1 MSRPAPPGEPSPPGD
16 PPSSRYVEQ
25 TPGKF
30 VGDTRC
36 NKLPVRVCGA
46 GCVVEEGPEE
56 CHDKQIDS
64 LVDVPEES
72 CDLNP
77 QKTCRLVT
85 RLVPSLDPKRE
96 CTTVP
101 KEICNLKFSQPSR
114 ESKPLRTEWCLGDDD
129 DVVAQP
135 GILPR
140 TTTSSPRT
148 TRRTSRPRTTLT
160 PEVIEFPQQEIEPVA
175 APASYTAGSLLQE
188 LRRLRRKLASL

>member
-1 MSRPAPPGEPSPPGD
+1 MSHPAPPGEPSPPGD

-77 QKTCRLVT
+77 QKTCRKATKLT
-85 RLVPSLDPKRE
+85 PRLIPEKE
-96 CTTVP
+96 CTIVP
-101 KEICNLKFSQPSR
+101 REVCQLRQGVPEVSQQPN
-114 ESKPLRTEWCLGDDD
+114 RTEWCEG
-129 DVVAQP
+129 
-135 GILPR
+135 
-140 TTTSSPRT
+140 
-148 TRRTSRPRTTLT
+148 
-160 PEVIEFPQQEIEPVA
+160 QEGGRA
-175 APASYTAGSLLQE
+175 YSDTGS
-188 LRRLRRKLASL
+188 

>member
-25 TPGKF
+25 TPGKY

-77 QKTCRLVT
+77 QKNCRLIT
-85 RLVPSLDPKRE
+85 RLIPSLEPKRE

-101 KEICNLKFSQPSR
+101 KEVCHMKFTSPQYQT
-114 ESKPLRTEWCLGDDD
+114 KPLRTEWCLESEGSTFQG
-129 DVVAQP
+129 AQATYQTP
-135 GILPR
+135 GQANTRQQVTYQAPTDTYGATDI
-140 TTTSSPRT
+140 SSDPD
-148 TRRTSRPRTTLT
+148 L
-160 PEVIEFPQQEIEPVA
+160 
-175 APASYTAGSLLQE
+175 ASYTAGLLEQ
-188 LRRLRRKLASL
+188 LRRLRRQMQAGQ

>member
-77 QKTCRLVT
+77 QKNCRLIT
-85 RLVPSLDPKRE
+85 RLIPSLEPKRE

-101 KEICNLKFSQPSR
+101 KEVCHMKFTSPQYQT
-114 ESKPLRTEWCLGDDD
+114 KPLRTEWCLEEDEGGYEQP
-129 DVVAQP
+129 DVYQDNSYQEP
-135 GILPR
+135 PPLP
-140 TTTSSPRT
+140 SYS
-148 TRRTSRPRTTLT
+148 
-160 PEVIEFPQQEIEPVA
+160 A
-175 APASYTAGSLLQE
+175 DAYTADLLEQ
-188 LRRLRRKLASL
+188 LKRLRRQMGQRDHNIG